1 MLNTVL
7 TISTAFLLSL
17 FLTPLLAHIAK
28 RLRIYDM
35 PGGRKQHEAPTPLL
49 GGIAISAAAI
59 TASALFGGTPLP
71 YAKPVLLVATAVIT
85 FMGLIDDIIR
95 LSAKRRIVILFLVA
109 LTVFFGSIKFYFT
122 EPGIT
127 MLDDGFV
134 RIAFSVYI
142 IFWIVAITNAV
153 NFSDGLDGLASY
165 LSLISCA
172 AFALIFCLQGRETLV
187 LTITLA
193 LAGAIA
199 GFIPYNRSPA
209 SVFMGDAG
217 SMFIGFMLSLLSI
230 TSIAYENTLLAV
242 VVPIYILFVPI
253 LDMCLSVLRRYLGNK
268 SVMQPDSAHFH
279 HRLNAY
285 FHNHLTVVIIL
296 SLVQAAFA
304 AAGIFI
310 YTERLYIEGWIL
322 LGALLAASA
331 AYTAIS
337 SRRRRAAGDRR
348 E

>member
-1 MLNTVL
+1 MLNTIM

-17 FLTPLLAHIAK
+17 FLTPLLAHVAK
-28 RLRIYDM
+28 KLNIYDM
-35 PGGRKQHEAPTPLL
+35 PGGRKQHKEPTPLL
-49 GGIAISAAAI
+49 GGVAISAAAI
-59 TASALFGGTPLP
+59 TAAALFGTTPHA
-71 YAKPVLLVATAVIT
+71 YAKPILLCMAAGVS
-85 FMGLIDDIIR
+85 FMGLIDDMIR
-95 LSAKRRIVILFLVA
+95 LSAKRRIAILFLIA
-109 LTVFFGSIKFYFT
+109 LTVFFGSIRTYFT
-122 EPGIT
+122 GPGVT
-127 MLDDGFV
+127 MLGDTFE
-134 RIAFSVYI
+134 RIAFSVYVVL
-142 IFWIVAITNAV
+142 WIVAITNAV

-165 LSLISCA
+165 LSLVSCA
-172 AFALIFCLQGRETLV
+172 AFAVIFCLQGRETLV

-209 SVFMGDAG
+209 AVFMGDAG

-230 TSIAYENTLLAV
+230 TSIAYERTLLAA

-253 LDMCLSVLRRYLGNK
+253 LDMCLSILRRYVNKK

-285 FHNHLTVVIIL
+285 FHNHLTVVVIL

-304 AAGIFI
+304 TAGIFI
-310 YTERLYIEGWIL
+310 YLERLYLEGWII

-337 SRRRRAAGDRR
+337 ARRRKTGAQ
-348 E
+348 